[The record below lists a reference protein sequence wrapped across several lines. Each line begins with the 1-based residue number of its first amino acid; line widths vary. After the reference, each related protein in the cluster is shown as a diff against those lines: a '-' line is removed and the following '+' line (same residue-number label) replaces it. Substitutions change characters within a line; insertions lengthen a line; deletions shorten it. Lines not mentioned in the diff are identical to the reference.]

1 MIYWLY
7 EHRDWFAWD
16 WMGGKE
22 SLLFKLL
29 NLFKYHTF
37 RAGGA
42 ALTAFALSLMYGEF
56 VIHKLISLKV
66 GQPVRTAEEVHK
78 LFELHGKKAGTPTM
92 GGVLIIGALL
102 ASVLI
107 WARWDNQMV
116 WTCLFATLGL
126 GALGF
131 MDDYEKVAKKNSK
144 GVNARFK
151 LVWQGAVGL
160 VVGLAFAYGMAYTLE
175 NGPSG
180 LEWKKVATDVSNM
193 RELHL
198 PFLKGSL
205 ITDMGI
211 FAVAFYIFIMQG
223 TSNAVNVTDGLDG
236 LAAGCS
242 VTTAL
247 AFAGF
252 SYVAGSGLYADYLH
266 VPFHPLAA
274 ELAIVAM
281 ALAGSCIGFL
291 WWNAHPARMFMGD
304 TGSLALGGCIASLA
318 IGCRQEI
325 GLVIVGGVFVM
336 EALSVIIQVISF
348 KKRGKRVFRMAPIH
362 HHFELG
368 GWVENQVIT
377 RFWILSLIFALL
389 GLATLKL
396 R

>member
-7 EHRDWFAWD
+7 EHRDWFAWE
-16 WMGGKE
+16 WAGGLE
-22 SLLFKLL
+22 SPIYKLL

-42 ALTAFALSLMYGEF
+42 ALTAFALSLIYGER
-56 VIHKLISLKV
+56 VIRKLISLKV
-66 GQPVRTAEEVHK
+66 GQPIRTADEVHK

-92 GGVLIIGALL
+92 GGVLIVASLL

-116 WTCLFATLGL
+116 WTCLFATFGL

-131 MDDYEKVAKKNSK
+131 MDDYQKVAKKNSK

-160 VVGLAFAYGMAYTLE
+160 IVGLVFAYGMGHHTAE
-175 NGPSG
+175 
-180 LEWKKVATDVSNM
+180 VSNM
-193 RELHL
+193 RELHV
-198 PFLKGSL
+198 PFLKGPL
-205 ITDMGI
+205 IADMGL
-211 FAVAFYIFIMQG
+211 FAVVFYIFIMQG

-247 AFAGF
+247 SFAGF
-252 SYVAGSGLYADYLH
+252 AYVCGSGKYADYLH

-281 ALAGSCIGFL
+281 ALAGACIGFL

-325 GLVIVGGVFVM
+325 ALVIVGGVFVM
-336 EALSVIIQVISF
+336 EALSVIIQVVSF

>member
-7 EHRDWFAWD
+7 EHRDWFAWE
-16 WMGGKE
+16 WAGGLE
-22 SLLFKLL
+22 SPIYKLL

-42 ALTAFALSLMYGEF
+42 ALTAFALSLIYGER
-56 VIHKLISLKV
+56 VIRKLISLKV
-66 GQPVRTAEEVHK
+66 GQPIRTADEVHK

-92 GGVLIIGALL
+92 GGVLIVASLL

-116 WTCLFATLGL
+116 WTCLFATFGL

-131 MDDYEKVAKKNSK
+131 MDDYQKVAKKNSK

-160 VVGLAFAYGMAYTLE
+160 IVGLVFAYGMGHHTAE
-175 NGPSG
+175 
-180 LEWKKVATDVSNM
+180 VSNM
-193 RELHL
+193 RELHV
-198 PFLKGSL
+198 PFLKGPL
-205 ITDMGI
+205 ITDMGL
-211 FAVAFYIFIMQG
+211 FAVVFYIFIMQG

-247 AFAGF
+247 SFAGF
-252 SYVAGSGLYADYLH
+252 AYVCGSGKYADYLH

-281 ALAGSCIGFL
+281 ALAGACIGFL

-325 GLVIVGGVFVM
+325 ALVIVGGVFVM
-336 EALSVIIQVISF
+336 EALSVIIQVVSF

>member
-7 EHRDWFAWD
+7 EHRDWFAWE
-16 WMGGKE
+16 WAGGLE
-22 SLLFKLL
+22 SPIYKLL

-42 ALTAFALSLMYGEF
+42 ALTAFALSLIYGER
-56 VIHKLISLKV
+56 VIRKLISLKV
-66 GQPVRTAEEVHK
+66 GQPIRTADEVHK

-92 GGVLIIGALL
+92 GGVLIVASLF

-131 MDDYEKVAKKNSK
+131 MDDYQKVAKKNSK

-160 VVGLAFAYGMAYTLE
+160 IVGLAFAYGMGHHSAE
-175 NGPSG
+175 
-180 LEWKKVATDVSNM
+180 VSNM
-193 RELHL
+193 RELHV
-198 PFLKGSL
+198 PFLKGPL
-205 ITDMGI
+205 ITDMGL
-211 FAVAFYIFIMQG
+211 FAVVFYIFIMQG

-247 AFAGF
+247 SFAGF
-252 SYVAGSGLYADYLH
+252 AYVCGSGKYADYLH

-281 ALAGSCIGFL
+281 ALAGACIGFL

-325 GLVIVGGVFVM
+325 ALVIVGGVFVM
-336 EALSVIIQVISF
+336 EALSVIIQVVSF

>member
-7 EHRDWFAWD
+7 EHRDWFAWE
-16 WMGGKE
+16 WAGGLE
-22 SLLFKLL
+22 SPIYKLL

-42 ALTAFALSLMYGEF
+42 ALTAFALSLIYGER
-56 VIHKLISLKV
+56 VIRKLISLKV
-66 GQPVRTAEEVHK
+66 GQPIRTADEVHK

-92 GGVLIIGALL
+92 GGVLIVASLL
-102 ASVLI
+102 ASVMI

-131 MDDYEKVAKKNSK
+131 MDDYQKVAKKNSK

-160 VVGLAFAYGMAYTLE
+160 LVGLAFAYGMGHHTAE
-175 NGPSG
+175 
-180 LEWKKVATDVSNM
+180 VSNM
-193 RELHL
+193 RELHV
-198 PFLKGSL
+198 PFLKGPL
-205 ITDMGI
+205 ITDMGL
-211 FAVAFYIFIMQG
+211 FAVVFYIFIMQG

-247 AFAGF
+247 SFAGF
-252 SYVAGSGLYADYLH
+252 AYVCGSGKYADYLH

-281 ALAGSCIGFL
+281 ALAGACIGFL

-325 GLVIVGGVFVM
+325 ALVIVGGVFVM
-336 EALSVIIQVISF
+336 EALSVIIQVVSF

>member
-7 EHRDWFAWD
+7 EHRDWFAWE
-16 WMGGKE
+16 WAGGLE
-22 SLLFKLL
+22 SPFYKLL

-42 ALTAFALSLMYGEF
+42 ALTAFALSLLYGER
-56 VIHKLISLKV
+56 VIRKLISLKV
-66 GQPVRTAEEVHK
+66 GQPIRTADEVHK

-92 GGVLIIGALL
+92 GGVLIVASLL

-131 MDDYEKVAKKNSK
+131 MDDYQKVAKKNSK

-160 VVGLAFAYGMAYTLE
+160 IVGLIFAYGMGHHTAE
-175 NGPSG
+175 
-180 LEWKKVATDVSNM
+180 VSNM
-193 RELHL
+193 RELHV
-198 PFLKGSL
+198 PFLKGPL
-205 ITDMGI
+205 IADMGL
-211 FAVAFYIFIMQG
+211 FAVVFYILIMQG

-247 AFAGF
+247 SFAGF
-252 SYVAGSGLYADYLH
+252 AYVCGSGKYADYLH

-281 ALAGSCIGFL
+281 ALAGACIGFL

-325 GLVIVGGVFVM
+325 ALVIVGGVFVM
-336 EALSVIIQVISF
+336 EALSVIIQVVSF

-368 GWVENQVIT
+368 GWIENQVIT

>member
-16 WMGGKE
+16 WAGGIHCPIY
-22 SLLFKLL
+22 KLL

-42 ALTAFALSLMYGEF
+42 ALTAFALSLIYGEQ
-56 VIHKLISLKV
+56 VIRKLISLKI
-66 GQPVRTAEEVHK
+66 GQPIRTADEVHK

-92 GGVLIIGALL
+92 GGVLIIGSLL
-102 ASVLI
+102 ASVLL
-107 WARWDNQMV
+107 WSRWDNVMM
-116 WTCLFATLGL
+116 WTCMFATVGL

-131 MDDYEKVAKKNSK
+131 MDDYEKVAKKNAK
-144 GVNARFK
+144 GVSARFK
-151 LVWQGAVGL
+151 LVWQGTVGVL
-160 VVGLAFAYGMAYTLE
+160 VGVSFAYLTTLHV
-175 NGPSG
+175 GPSG
-180 LEWKKVATDVSNM
+180 LTLQSIFPPDVSNM
-193 RELHL
+193 RELHV
-198 PFLKGSL
+198 PFLKDSL
-205 ITDMGI
+205 IADMGI
-211 FAVAFYIFIMQG
+211 WAVVFYVLIMQG
-223 TSNAVNVTDGLDG
+223 TSNAVNLTDGLDG
-236 LAAGCS
+236 LATGCS
-242 VTTAL
+242 ITTAL
-247 AFAGF
+247 AYAGF
-252 SYVAGSGLYADYLH
+252 AYVCGSGKFAEYLY
-266 VPFHPLAA
+266 VPFHPQAA

-281 ALAGSCIGFL
+281 ALAGSCVGFL

-325 GLVIVGGVFVM
+325 ALVIVGGVFVM
-336 EALSVIIQVISF
+336 EALSVIIQVGSF
-348 KKRGKRVFRMAPIH
+348 KLRKKRVFKMAPIH

-377 RFWILSLIFALL
+377 RFWILSLIMALL

>member
-7 EHRDWFAWD
+7 EHREWFAWE

-29 NLFKYHTF
+29 NLFKYNTF

-42 ALTAFALSLMYGEF
+42 ALTALFISILFGEK
-56 VIHKLISLKV
+56 VIRKLISLKV
-66 GQPVRTAEEVHK
+66 GQPIRTAEEVHK

-107 WARWDNQMV
+107 WSRWDNLMV
-116 WTCLFATLGL
+116 WTCLIATLGL

-131 MDDYEKVAKKNSK
+131 MDDYQKVAKKNSK

-151 LVWQGAVGL
+151 LVWQGAVGII
-160 VVGLAFAYGMAYTLE
+160 VGLLFAYGINAGAT
-175 NGPSG
+175 
-180 LEWKKVATDVSNM
+180 VAEGVSNM
-193 RELHL
+193 RELWV
-198 PFLKGSL
+198 PFLKEPL
-205 ITDMGI
+205 IADMGI
-211 FAVAFYIFIMQG
+211 FAVVFYVVIMQG

-242 VTTAL
+242 VSTAL
-247 AFAGF
+247 AYTAF
-252 SYVAGSGLYADYLH
+252 SYVAGASLFAGYLGVPHHPQSG
-266 VPFHPLAA
+266 

-281 ALAGSCIGFL
+281 ALAGACLGFL

-325 GLVIVGGVFVM
+325 ALIIVGGVFVM
-336 EALSVIIQVISF
+336 EALSVILQVISF
-348 KKRGKRVFRMAPIH
+348 KSRGKRIFRMAPIH

-377 RFWILSLIFALL
+377 RFWILSLLCALI

>member
-7 EHRDWFAWD
+7 EHREWFAWD
-16 WMGGKE
+16 WMGEHE
-22 SLLFKLL
+22 SPIYKLL

-42 ALTAFALSLMYGEF
+42 ALTAFALSLLYGER
-56 VIHKLISLKV
+56 VIRKLISLKV
-66 GQPVRTAEEVHK
+66 GQPIRTAEEVHK

-92 GGVLIIGALL
+92 GGVLIVATLL

-107 WARWDNQMV
+107 WARWDNPMV
-116 WTCLFATLGL
+116 WTCMLATLGL

-144 GVNARFK
+144 GVSARFK

-160 VVGLAFAYGMAYTLE
+160 IVGLLFAYGMGHHDL
-175 NGPSG
+175 
-180 LEWKKVATDVSNM
+180 DVSNM

-198 PFLKGSL
+198 PFLKEPL
-205 ITDMGI
+205 LADMGI

-247 AFAGF
+247 SYTGFA
-252 SYVAGSGLYADYLH
+252 YVCGSGKYADYLH
-266 VPFHPLAA
+266 VPFHPFAA

-281 ALAGSCIGFL
+281 ALAGACIGFL

-325 GLVIVGGVFVM
+325 ALVIVGGVFVM
-336 EALSVIIQVISF
+336 EALSVIIQVAYF
-348 KKRGKRVFRMAPIH
+348 KRTGKRIFRMTPIH

-368 GWVENQVIT
+368 GWIENQVIT

>member
-16 WMGGKE
+16 WAGGTE
-22 SLLFKLL
+22 CPVYKLL

-42 ALTAFALSLMYGEF
+42 ALTAFAISLLFGER
-56 VIHKLISLKV
+56 VIRKLISLKV
-66 GQPVRTAEEVHK
+66 GQPIRTADEVHK

-92 GGVLIIGALL
+92 GGVLIIGSLL
-102 ASVLI
+102 LSVLL
-107 WARWDNQMV
+107 WARWDNVMV
-116 WTCLFATLGL
+116 WTCMFATLAL
-126 GALGF
+126 GGLGF
-131 MDDYEKVAKKNSK
+131 MDDYEKVAKKNAK
-144 GVNARFK
+144 GVSARFK
-151 LVWQGAVGL
+151 LLWQGSVGVIVGL
-160 VVGLAFAYGMAYTLE
+160 SFAYLTPLHLADASLSLASTMPA
-175 NGPSG
+175 
-180 LEWKKVATDVSNM
+180 DVSNM

-198 PFLKGSL
+198 PFLKDNL
-205 ITDMGI
+205 IADMGI
-211 FAVAFYIFIMQG
+211 WAVVLYVLIMQG
-223 TSNAVNVTDGLDG
+223 TSNAVNLTDGLDG
-236 LAAGCS
+236 LATGCAL
-242 VTTAL
+242 TTAL

-252 SYVAGSGLYADYLH
+252 AYVCGSGKFADYLH
-266 VPFHPLAA
+266 VPFHPQAA

-281 ALAGSCIGFL
+281 ALAGACVGFL
-291 WWNAHPARMFMGD
+291 WYNAHPARMFMGD

-325 GLVIVGGVFVM
+325 ALVIVGGVFVM

-348 KKRGKRVFRMAPIH
+348 KTRKKRVFRMAPIH

-368 GWVENQVIT
+368 GWVENQVII

>member
-7 EHRDWFAWD
+7 EHRDWFAWE
-16 WMGGKE
+16 WAGGLE
-22 SLLFKLL
+22 SPFYKLL

-42 ALTAFALSLMYGEF
+42 ALTAFALSLLYGER
-56 VIHKLISLKV
+56 VIRKLISLKV
-66 GQPVRTAEEVHK
+66 GQPIRTADEVHK

-92 GGVLIIGALL
+92 GGVLIVASLL

-131 MDDYEKVAKKNSK
+131 MDDYQKVAKKNSK

-160 VVGLAFAYGMAYTLE
+160 IVGLIFAYGMGHHTAE
-175 NGPSG
+175 
-180 LEWKKVATDVSNM
+180 VSNM
-193 RELHL
+193 RELHV
-198 PFLKGSL
+198 PFLKGPL
-205 ITDMGI
+205 IADMGL
-211 FAVAFYIFIMQG
+211 FAVVFYIFIMQG

-247 AFAGF
+247 SFAGF
-252 SYVAGSGLYADYLH
+252 AYVCGSGKYADYLH

-281 ALAGSCIGFL
+281 ALAGACIGFL

-325 GLVIVGGVFVM
+325 ALVIVGGVFVM
-336 EALSVIIQVISF
+336 EALSVIIQVVSF

-368 GWVENQVIT
+368 GWIENQVIT

>member
-16 WMGGKE
+16 WMGGTE
-22 SLLFKLL
+22 SILYKLL

-42 ALTAFALSLMYGEF
+42 AITAFALSLIFGER
-56 VIHKLISLKV
+56 VIRKLISLKI
-66 GQPVRTAEEVHK
+66 GQPIRTAEEVNK

-92 GGVLIIGALL
+92 GGVLIIGTLL
-102 ASVLI
+102 LSVLV
-107 WARWDNQMV
+107 WARWDNVMV
-116 WTCLFATLGL
+116 WTCLLATVGL
-126 GALGF
+126 GVLGF
-131 MDDYEKVAKKNSK
+131 LDDYEKVAKKNSK

-160 VVGLAFAYGMAYTLE
+160 IVGLLFAYGVGGAAE
-175 NGPSG
+175 G
-180 LEWKKVATDVSNM
+180 VSNM
-193 RELHL
+193 RELHV
-198 PFLKGSL
+198 PFFKQPL
-205 ITDMGI
+205 IADMGI
-211 FAVAFYIFIMQG
+211 FAVAFYVFIMQG

-236 LAAGCS
+236 LATGCTL
-242 VTTAL
+242 TTAL
-247 AFAGF
+247 AYTAF
-252 SYVAGSGLYADYLH
+252 SYVAGASFYAAYLH
-266 VPFHPLAA
+266 VPHHPQAA

-281 ALAGSCIGFL
+281 GLAGACLGFL

-325 GLVIVGGVFVM
+325 ALVVVGGVFVM

-362 HHFELG
+362 HHFELS

>member
-7 EHRDWFAWD
+7 EHRDWFAWE
-16 WMGGKE
+16 WAGGLE
-22 SLLFKLL
+22 SPIYKLL

-42 ALTAFALSLMYGEF
+42 ALTAFALSLIYGER
-56 VIHKLISLKV
+56 VIRKLISLKV
-66 GQPVRTAEEVHK
+66 GQPIRTADVVHK

-92 GGVLIIGALL
+92 GGVLIVASLL

-116 WTCLFATLGL
+116 WTCLFATFGL

-131 MDDYEKVAKKNSK
+131 MDDYQKVAKKNSK

-160 VVGLAFAYGMAYTLE
+160 IVGLVFAYGMGHHTAE
-175 NGPSG
+175 
-180 LEWKKVATDVSNM
+180 VSNM
-193 RELHL
+193 RELHV
-198 PFLKGSL
+198 PFLKGPL
-205 ITDMGI
+205 ITDMGL
-211 FAVAFYIFIMQG
+211 FAVVFYIFIMQG

-247 AFAGF
+247 SFAGF
-252 SYVAGSGLYADYLH
+252 AYVCGSGKYADYLH

-281 ALAGSCIGFL
+281 ALAGACIGFL

-325 GLVIVGGVFVM
+325 ALVIVGGVFVM
-336 EALSVIIQVISF
+336 EALSVIIQVVSF

>member
-16 WMGGKE
+16 WMGGTE
-22 SLLFKLL
+22 SILYKLL

-42 ALTAFALSLMYGEF
+42 AITAFALSLIFGERIIF
-56 VIHKLISLKV
+56 KLISLKV
-66 GQPVRTAEEVHK
+66 GQPIRTAEEVNK
-78 LFELHGKKAGTPTM
+78 LFELHRKKAGTPTM
-92 GGVLIIGALL
+92 GGVLIIGTLL
-102 ASVLI
+102 LSVLV
-107 WARWDNQMV
+107 WARWDNVMV
-116 WTCLFATLGL
+116 WTCLLATVGL

-131 MDDYEKVAKKNSK
+131 LDDYEKVAKKNSK

-160 VVGLAFAYGMAYTLE
+160 IVGLLFAYGVGGGAE
-175 NGPSG
+175 G
-180 LEWKKVATDVSNM
+180 VSNM

-198 PFLKGSL
+198 PFFKEPL
-205 ITDMGI
+205 IADMGI
-211 FAVAFYIFIMQG
+211 FAVAFYVFIMQG

-236 LAAGCS
+236 LATGCS
-242 VTTAL
+242 LTTAL
-247 AFAGF
+247 AYAAF
-252 SYVAGSGLYADYLH
+252 SYVAGASFYASYLH
-266 VPFHPLAA
+266 VPHHPQAA

-281 ALAGSCIGFL
+281 ALAGSCLGFL

-325 GLVIVGGVFVM
+325 ALIIVGGVFVM

-377 RFWILSLIFALL
+377 RFWILSLILALL